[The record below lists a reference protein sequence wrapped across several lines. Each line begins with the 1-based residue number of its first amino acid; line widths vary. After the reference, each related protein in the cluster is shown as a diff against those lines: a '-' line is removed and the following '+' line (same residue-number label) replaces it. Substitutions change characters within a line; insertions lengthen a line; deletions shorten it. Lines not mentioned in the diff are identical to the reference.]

1 MKQLLATIVLVFTTG
16 YAFSQQDSL
25 PAATDID
32 PSKPTNLYTQVNL
45 ALENQ
50 SGNGT
55 DVYGIRTNIQ
65 YAPNADN
72 LFVVEVPVLYNSNTS
87 SFGISDPRV
96 RYFKAVKRNIS
107 PRFIAIAPFADVSI
121 PLGSYK
127 NGLGSSSWSVAG
139 GVVFGYVVSKKLA
152 LFPGISYVH
161 ITEQGTDLIPKA
173 NKFSSNGVGLQLN
186 GSYSFNKSTFL
197 FVNPTPTF
205 LNVKGNWKTYWS
217 GEMNLNKIIVP
228 NKLKVNA
235 YWSPNFTTEV
245 HTVRV
250 GGTFFL

>member
-45 ALENQ
+45 ALESQ

-72 LFVVEVPVLYNSNTS
+72 LFVVEVPVLCNSNTS

-96 RYFKAVKRNIS
+96 RYFKA
-107 PRFIAIAPFADVSI
+107 
-121 PLGSYK
+121 
-127 NGLGSSSWSVAG
+127 
-139 GVVFGYVVSKKLA
+139 
-152 LFPGISYVH
+152 
-161 ITEQGTDLIPKA
+161 
-173 NKFSSNGVGLQLN
+173 
-186 GSYSFNKSTFL
+186 
-197 FVNPTPTF
+197 
-205 LNVKGNWKTYWS
+205 VKGNWKTYWS

-250 GGTFFL
+250 GAHFSYKAERLIYCESGIVRS